1 MLPRTHELAIP
12 GGIISYCRYGDPVG
26 PPVITSG
33 GAPGTR
39 WLTPEGAA
47 RIERAGVHLLQYDR
61 PGYPGST
68 RRPGRRVADIA
79 DTVQRLA
86 DAHGWDRFA
95 VHGRSGAGPYA
106 LACAALL
113 PDRVTRCAVG
123 ASLAPPAAALFR
135 AHDPAWSAGFR
146 LAESGD
152 ATLRPRLRELG
163 AQIMAAADAGGPE
176 FLAEPGVPGPPAPP
190 ARDDPDAMA
199 RLRATFIDGLD
210 GWIDDQIAV
219 IHPWG
224 FDIGTIAVPVALWH
238 GRQDT
243 RVPYAHG
250 EWLAGHIPG
259 ARFHP
264 HEGGHRAS
272 DEVQQDMLAWAA
284 AGSTSARDRARD
296 AT

>member
-1 MLPRTHELAIP
+1 MLPRTHELAVP
-12 GGIISYCRYGDPVG
+12 GGIVSYCTYGDPDG

-39 WLTPEGAA
+39 WQTPEATAG
-47 RIERAGVHLLQYDR
+47 IDRAGIRLLHYDR

-68 RRPGRRVADIA
+68 RRADRRIADIT
-79 DTVQRLA
+79 DVVQSLA

-113 PDRVTRCAVG
+113 PDRITRCAVG
-123 ASLAPPAAALFR
+123 ASLAPPAADLFR
-135 AHDPAWSAGFR
+135 EHDPAWSSGFR
-146 LAESGD
+146 RAADGD
-152 ATLRPRLRELG
+152 AALRPHLRGLG
-163 AQIMAAADAGGPE
+163 ERILALADAGGPE
-176 FLAEPGVPGPPAPP
+176 MPAESGITGPTAPP

-199 RLRATFIDGLD
+199 RLRATFLDSLD

-219 IHPWG
+219 IRPWG
-224 FDIGTIAVPVALWH
+224 FDVCTIAVPVALWH

-243 RVPYAHG
+243 RVPYVHG

-272 DEVQQDMLAWAA
+272 DAVQQEMFAWVA
-284 AGSTSARDRARD
+284 AGHRG
-296 AT
+296 